1 MQLASLFAT
10 PISMFENVDMALLGK
25 EITDIL
31 VTESVTIPS
40 LAKSNVGGWHSKYEL
55 QTRPEACFQ
64 KLSEYIANCAR
75 EMTETI
81 AKNTGRRVAPFT
93 TKVEMWAMVM
103 RDGDYTVPHTHADTQ
118 WASVFYADAGDSDDK
133 AHPESGNIMFID
145 PRMGFMPI
153 TGLDIAAGEFVVKA
167 KTGQLLIFPGWLMHY
182 VHVYRGKRPR
192 VSISCNVRFQ
202 FGNK

>member
-10 PISMFENVDMALLGK
+10 PISMFENTDIALLGQ
-25 EITDIL
+25 EIAAIL
-31 VTESVTIPS
+31 VAESLSTPTLS
-40 LAKSNVGGWHSKYEL
+40 KSNVGGWHSKYEL

-64 KLSEYIANCAR
+64 KLSEHIVNCAR
-75 EMTETI
+75 QTTEKI
-81 AKNTGRRVAPFT
+81 AKDTGRHVPPFT
-93 TKVEMWAMVM
+93 AKAEMWAMVM
-103 RDGDYTVPHTHADTQ
+103 RDGDYTVPHTHADAQ
-118 WASVFYADAGDSDDK
+118 WASVFYADAGDSDAK
-133 AHPESGNIMFID
+133 AHPDSGNITFLD
-145 PRMGFMPI
+145 PRAGYMPI